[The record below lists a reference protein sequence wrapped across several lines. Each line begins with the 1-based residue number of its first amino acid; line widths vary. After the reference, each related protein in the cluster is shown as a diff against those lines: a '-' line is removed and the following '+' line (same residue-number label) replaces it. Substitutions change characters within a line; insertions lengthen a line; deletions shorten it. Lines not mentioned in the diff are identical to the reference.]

1 VIRSFADRRTLAV
14 WQRRELKALDN
25 KLADAVL
32 RKLIVLDAA
41 GSLDALRSP
50 PGNRLERL
58 SGDRKG
64 QYSIRVNSQWRI
76 CFAWRDG
83 HAFDVE
89 LVDYH

>member
-76 CFAWRDG
+76 CFAWQDG

>member
-58 SGDRKG
+58 SRNRKG